1 MDKGLKF
8 IIEFSGISAT
18 DLFVKIGDILNSNK
32 MKYLSTTFMLL
43 IGYSAFAQLQDRL
56 DSVLHKSIN
65 PGNPGIALY
74 VEENG
79 NTVYS
84 KGFGLADV
92 AGNKSIDSK
101 TNFRLASVSK
111 QFTAMCIV
119 LLEKDQKLSF
129 DDPVSK
135 FFPEL
140 PAEISGKVLLRHL
153 ITHTSG
159 ILDYEEI
166 MDNES
171 KAQLLDKEVLKILK
185 TEQKTYFNPG
195 SQFRY
200 SNSAYALLALIV
212 ERVSGQSF
220 PEFMKERIFKPLKM
234 KNSLVYESDVK
245 IPHRSMGFALDK
257 DNSIYP
263 NDQSSTSAIKGDG
276 GVYCSLKDYKKWTHG
291 IWNNTLVDMP
301 SVISELNISIKEV
314 TSSYYGP
321 GWFYFDKGIPALFHS
336 GSTCGFSTYSINI
349 PEQKTSIVYFSNIAG
364 NSEPFKKILEILN
377 KAGIGSPA
385 EVFSLHQLTR

>member
-1 MDKGLKF
+1 
-8 IIEFSGISAT
+8 
-18 DLFVKIGDILNSNK
+18 
-32 MKYLSTTFMLL
+32 MKYLAAICFLMISH
-43 IGYSAFAQLQDRL
+43 SAFAQLEKRL
-56 DSVLHKSIN
+56 DSVINNSIQ
-65 PGNPGIALY
+65 PGEPGIALY
-74 VEENG
+74 IETNG
-79 NTVYS
+79 EIIYN
-84 KGFGLADV
+84 KAFGLADTDRK
-92 AGNKSIDSK
+92 KSIDSK

-111 QFTAMCIV
+111 QFTAMCIL
-119 LLEKDQKLSF
+119 LLEKDQKISF
-129 DDPVSK
+129 DDPISK

-140 PAEISGKVLLRHL
+140 PSELSRKILLRHL

-166 MDNES
+166 MDNS
-171 KAQLLDKEVLKILK
+171 SNKQLLDIDVLNILK
-185 TEQKTYFNPG
+185 TQHKTYFNPG
-195 SQFRY
+195 TEFRY

-234 KNSLVYESDVK
+234 KNSLVYESEVQ
-245 IPHRSMGFALDK
+245 IPNRSMGFARDK
-257 DNSIYP
+257 DKKLYA

-276 GVYCSLKDYKKWTHG
+276 GVYCSLNDYKKWTHR
-291 IWNNTLVDMP
+291 IWDNSLVNMP
-301 SVISELNISIKEV
+301 SVLSRLNISIKEV
-314 TSSYYGP
+314 TGSFYGP

-364 NSEPFKKILEILN
+364 NSEPFKKILEVLN
-377 KAGIGSPA
+377 AEGVSSPA

>member
-1 MDKGLKF
+1 MR
-8 IIEFSGISAT
+8 
-18 DLFVKIGDILNSNK
+18 
-32 MKYLSTTFMLL
+32 YLSTICLL
-43 IGYSAFAQLQDRL
+43 MISYSSFAQLEQRL
-56 DSVLHKSIN
+56 DSLLTNSIKSDD
-65 PGNPGIALY
+65 PGIALY
-74 VEENG
+74 IETNG
-79 NTVYS
+79 NTIYN
-84 KGFGLADV
+84 KGFGLTDV
-92 AGNKSIDSK
+92 VSKKSIDAK

-129 DDPVSK
+129 DDPISK

-140 PAEISGKVLLRHL
+140 PVEISRKILLRHL

-166 MDNES
+166 MDNKS
-171 KAQLLDKEVLKILK
+171 KVQLLDIDVLNILR
-185 TEQKTYFNPG
+185 TEHTTYFNPG

-220 PEFMKERIFKPLKM
+220 PDFMKERIFKPLKM
-234 KNSLVYESDVK
+234 KNSLVYESEVK
-245 IPHRSMGFALDK
+245 IPYRSMGFAVDK
-257 DNSIYP
+257 DKKIYA

-276 GVYCSLKDYKKWTHG
+276 GVYCSVNDYKKWTHG
-291 IWNNTLVDMP
+291 IWNNTLVNMP
-301 SVISELNISIKEV
+301 AVFSQLNISIKEV
-314 TSSYYGP
+314 TGSYYGP
-321 GWFYFDKGIPALFHS
+321 GWFYFDKGLPALFHS

-349 PEQKTSIVYFSNIAG
+349 PKQKTSIVYFSNIAG
-364 NSEPFKKILEILN
+364 NSEPFKKILNILN